1 MKKVLISVAV
11 GIGAALVIY
20 KLAESGKL
28 DCVCDGLSE
37 KTERAKQRIKDSIGE
52 GRQQISEIVDV
63 VEEKVLD
70 KLKRARG

>member
-37 KTERAKQRIKDSIGE
+37 KTERAKQRLKDSIGE
-52 GRQQISEIVDV
+52 SRQQISEIVDV